1 MADGN
6 LRDQFNTL
14 MEQMRAGEAEAV
26 KGFIALAASDDM
38 GILLD
43 QLKVFQQKTI
53 PGGHYDQIIGSMVS
67 VITQTRTMAM
77 QTIEMEKTAQQA
89 GGEAQA
95 EDPTT

>member
-14 MEQMRAGEAEAV
+14 MEQMRADEAGAV
-26 KGFIALAASDDM
+26 KSFIALAASDDM

-67 VITQTRTMAM
+67 VISQTRNMAM
-77 QTIEMEKTAQQA
+77 QTIEMEKTAEA
-89 GGEAQA
+89 GGEAQVA
-95 EDPTT
+95 EPTT